1 MNRKDSAFEHH
12 RAGQFS
18 RRSMLGIGA
27 MTVAGLGLV
36 ACSDD
41 RESTS
46 STTTSSTTTGS
57 AAAGDA
63 KAIAADAYIF
73 GYPLVLMDATRA
85 VAAPVNSFD
94 HGVLPDPAEKGVVRL
109 NLDTLYSQAWLDVRS
124 EPMVLQVPAMDAGR
138 YWLMQILDAWSNTV
152 HNPSSVEPHTASGTT
167 SPPFTYVITG
177 PGWTGTLPANTTQLS
192 VPTPTVW
199 IIGRIQIN
207 GDADTAAVQALQ
219 QQLKLV
225 PLSEWAQG
233 NEGGTV
239 SRTHVTDPT
248 AIPPVQQIAAMDGR
262 AFFDRMSALMATDPP
277 AAADADAM
285 KRFAGIGIT
294 PGGNVDKLDAAALDA
309 AALDAAVTDAKRQI
323 ADYVN
328 PQLENENGWM
338 FATNVGTYG
347 TDYKQR
353 AYIALTGLGANL
365 PQDAIYPTVFGD
377 ADDNGAPRRFRI
389 RFPAGQL
396 PPVEAFWSVTA
407 YDADSFL
414 IPNPDNIYAV
424 GHQVPVVPGSDGSVE
439 LAVQNANPGPSVPTG
454 NWLPIPAS
462 GKFSLTLRLYAPK
475 PAATEGDWHPPSL
488 EPVA

>member
-1 MNRKDSAFEHH
+1 MNREDAFEHH
-12 RAGQFS
+12 SAGQFS

-36 ACSDD
+36 ACGDD
-41 RESTS
+41 SNSTS
-46 STTTSSTTTGS
+46 STTASSTTAGS
-57 AAAGDA
+57 APAGDA
-63 KAIAADAYIF
+63 KAIATDAYIF

-85 VAAPVNSFD
+85 AAAPVNSFD
-94 HGVLPDPAEKGVVRL
+94 HAVVPDPADKDVVRL

-152 HNPSSVEPHTASGTT
+152 HNPSSIEPRTASGTT
-167 SPPFTYVITG
+167 SPPYTYVITG
-177 PGWTGTLPANTTQLS
+177 PGWSGTLPANTTQLS
-192 VPTPTVW
+192 MPTPTVW

-207 GDADTAAVQALQ
+207 GAADTAAVQALQ

-239 SRTHVTDPT
+239 SRTHITDPT
-248 AIPPVQQIAAMDGR
+248 AIPPVKQVAAMDGR
-262 AFFDRMSALMATDPP
+262 AFFDRMTALMATDPP

-294 PGGNVDKLDAAALDA
+294 PGGNVDMLAAAD
-309 AALDAAVTDAKRQI
+309 LDAAVDDAKRSI

-328 PQLENENGWM
+328 PEIKDENGWQ

-353 AYIALTGLGANL
+353 ASIALSGLGANL
-365 PQDAIYPTVFGD
+365 PQDAIYPTVFGN
-377 ADDNGAPRRFRI
+377 ADGDGTPRRFRI

-396 PPVEAFWSVTA
+396 PPAEAFWSITA

-439 LAVQNANPGPSVPTG
+439 IAVQNADPGPSVPTG
-454 NWLPIPAS
+454 NWLPIPTS

-475 PAATEGDWHPPSL
+475 PAATKGDWTPPRL